1 MKRTITLL
9 CAALLM
15 CGTTLAQRITS
26 VTATNKNE
34 LTTAIK
40 DAATLTPGD
49 IAYIYIKGSINLGSL
64 TFGATT
70 RNIHF
75 VGVNDEESGDKASL
89 LAEFVFPSNESEAD
103 KFALTFENLNL
114 QDNNGCWGNSKHFIN
129 FKDAN
134 KHYVDS
140 MVYKNCDINNI
151 CRSFI
156 RGQIDGAPS
165 DGSYTGCGTFNYFE
179 MSNCRFHNGS
189 RQSNAMPLIYMA
201 WSTNTMV
208 FRNNTF
214 YDLTYLNALVTFN
227 YMTDDTGRQA
237 IKFIFENNTV
247 CAYAKSTLFNFGQYV
262 TTDSEF
268 HIKNNFFLFPTWIDE
283 ANNRVGDSN
292 GSHDMSQEATTVGE
306 DGATTFG
313 YMSQDEVNAR
323 IEKGTTLTNI
333 LGGLVQLENNV
344 MLGYKYQDM
353 AAAIEAG
360 DIIPI
365 GNDET
370 QEADFSSMTMEEAG
384 FSWGDFVDAQN
395 DMFLINNQHKVYTAG
410 KDGAPIGD
418 VNNFTDQVIKEVS
431 VNVKAQG
438 SSTVDVII
446 DPVQEKYFSGNKITI
461 TLVDHNTA
469 LRTLNTFKGWSDGSM
484 EKSRTIEL
492 EDNLELTANYE
503 PAIDGMVSYFDFT
516 KTPAAGQNKLP
527 SYEADVYAEG
537 YKAVATMMFV
547 PDLKDEEDNVI
558 GLADDYKVADG
569 SEKRFNWRAG
579 KFGED
584 DATEQISV
592 LSRKTSASARSASKP
607 DFLVFTFPTK
617 GLNDIEFAAFCG
629 TDNFGY
635 KTQLADYSID
645 GGATW
650 TNFAKVDLES
660 RAATFSIGDGVL
672 WGWNE
677 LKGQLPAAANDQ
689 EQVMVRIIGDVAG
702 EMIVNGISEID
713 QATANMFEYTGAVVI
728 TAGGGLSGIANV
740 AADNVAANAP
750 VYNLMGMKVGSSARG
765 LLIKNG
771 KKYIVK

>member
-1 MKRTITLL
+1 
-9 CAALLM
+9 
-15 CGTTLAQRITS
+15 
-26 VTATNKNE
+26 
-34 LTTAIK
+34 
-40 DAATLTPGD
+40 
-49 IAYIYIKGSINLGSL
+49 
-64 TFGATT
+64 
-70 RNIHF
+70 
-75 VGVNDEESGDKASL
+75 
-89 LAEFVFPSNESEAD
+89 
-103 KFALTFENLNL
+103 
-114 QDNNGCWGNSKHFIN
+114 
-129 FKDAN
+129 
-134 KHYVDS
+134 
-140 MVYKNCDINNI
+140 
-151 CRSFI
+151 
-156 RGQIDGAPS
+156 
-165 DGSYTGCGTFNYFE
+165 
-179 MSNCRFHNGS
+179 
-189 RQSNAMPLIYMA
+189 
-201 WSTNTMV
+201 
-208 FRNNTF
+208 
-214 YDLTYLNALVTFN
+214 
-227 YMTDDTGRQA
+227 
-237 IKFIFENNTV
+237 
-247 CAYAKSTLFNFGQYV
+247 
-262 TTDSEF
+262 
-268 HIKNNFFLFPTWIDE
+268 
-283 ANNRVGDSN
+283 
-292 GSHDMSQEATTVGE
+292 
-306 DGATTFG
+306 
-313 YMSQDEVNAR
+313 
-323 IEKGTTLTNI
+323 
-333 LGGLVQLENNV
+333 
-344 MLGYKYQDM
+344 
-353 AAAIEAG
+353 
-360 DIIPI
+360 
-365 GNDET
+365 
-370 QEADFSSMTMEEAG
+370 
-384 FSWGDFVDAQN
+384 
-395 DMFLINNQHKVYTAG
+395 
-410 KDGAPIGD
+410 
-418 VNNFTDQVIKEVS
+418 
-431 VNVKAQG
+431 VKAQG

-569 SEKRFNWRAG
+569 SENRFNWRAG